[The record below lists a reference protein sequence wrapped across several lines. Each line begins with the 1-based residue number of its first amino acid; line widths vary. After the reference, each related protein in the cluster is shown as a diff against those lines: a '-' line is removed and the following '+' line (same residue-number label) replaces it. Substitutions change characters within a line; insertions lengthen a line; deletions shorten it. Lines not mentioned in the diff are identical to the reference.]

1 MGTNSFKKE
10 SMSSGDPKKRPGGGS
25 GNGSSRDPSASTP
38 RSVGAPRA
46 ADPAGS
52 IDVPLN
58 TFAPKKQSGRVQFD
72 DRGNAIWEWAVSTG
86 AFGRE
91 VSTERLKKL
100 ENPGLSLAD
109 DAPTPFDKVKP
120 NPQGVVKGYNP
131 YDSGKLGRAGAP
143 PPKKKDLR
151 KLSDWLKLKKQ
162 AGNKASDDDE

>member
-1 MGTNSFKKE
+1 
-10 SMSSGDPKKRPGGGS
+10 MSSGDPKKRPGGGS
-25 GNGSSRDPSASTP
+25 GNGSARGPSADTTRP
-38 RSVGAPRA
+38 
-46 ADPAGS
+46 PA
-52 IDVPLN
+52 
-58 TFAPKKQSGRVQFD
+58 APKKETGRVQFD

-91 VSTERLKKL
+91 VSTERMKKL

-131 YDSGKLGRAGAP
+131 YDSGKLGRTGP

-151 KLSDWLKLKKQ
+151 KLSDWLQLKKQ
-162 AGNKASDDDE
+162 AENNGPDEDE

>member
-1 MGTNSFKKE
+1 
-10 SMSSGDPKKRPGGGS
+10 MSSGDPKKRPGGSSDNGGS
-25 GNGSSRDPSASTP
+25 RNPSDDTT
-38 RSVGAPRA
+38 RT
-46 ADPAGS
+46 
-52 IDVPLN
+52 
-58 TFAPKKQSGRVQFD
+58 TFAAKKQSGRVQFD

-91 VSTERLKKL
+91 VSTERMKKL

-131 YDSGKLGRAGAP
+131 YDSGKLARSGP

-151 KLSDWLKLKKQ
+151 KLGDWLELKKQ
-162 AGNKASDDDE
+162 AENKGPDADE